1 MYKDSR
7 RFDMSPSAEECLRL
21 FGNIEDEAYAAVK
34 CACQP
39 CNSCTCA
46 CSCRVIPDV
55 DEINW

>member
-1 MYKDSR
+1 
-7 RFDMSPSAEECLRL
+7 MSPSAEECLRL